1 MTPETW
7 QMLEKAGIV
16 SLLIFNVYLYV
27 HGDIFSKAAV
37 DKMLQVGDKRAEIMA
52 KKLTDAMSDGIRE
65 AVAMGVLEAVS
76 KIHEMAPVTKEL
88 KKNLKKN
95 KNK

>member
-7 QMLEKAGIV
+7 DMLQKGGII
-16 SLLIFNVYLYV
+16 SLLIFNIYLYV
-27 HGDIFSKAAV
+27 HGDIFSKSAV

-65 AVAMGVLEAVS
+65 AVALGVLEAVS
-76 KIHEMAPVTKEL
+76 KIHEMAPVTKKLKRDL
-88 KKNLKKN
+88 KKRIKA
-95 KNK
+95 